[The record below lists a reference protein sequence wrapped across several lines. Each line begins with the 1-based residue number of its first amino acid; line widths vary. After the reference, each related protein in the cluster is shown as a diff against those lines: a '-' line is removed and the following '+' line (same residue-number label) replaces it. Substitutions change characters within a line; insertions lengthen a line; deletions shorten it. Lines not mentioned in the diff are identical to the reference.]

1 MPYKSE
7 KIKIANTKHDK
18 RIKLDEDDKNAIIEK
33 YYKGQSMRSL
43 SREYQVDRQ
52 VIRYTI
58 YPEHYEALKAY
69 SREYQRTYDVGVDKR
84 NEYKRVHRKHKQ
96 ELFLEGKIKWKSLRT
111 TRKH

>member
-7 KIKIANTKHDK
+7 RIIIANTQYDK
-18 RIKLDEDDKNAIIEK
+18 RIKLDEDDKQQIVSIHNQ
-33 YYKGQSMRSL
+33 GQSMRSL
-43 SREYQVDRQ
+43 AREYHVDRQ

-96 ELFLEGKIKWKSLRT
+96 ELYLEGKIK
-111 TRKH
+111 

>member
-7 KIKIANTKHDK
+7 KIKIANTRHDK

-52 VIRYTI
+52 VIKYTI
-58 YPEHYEALKAY
+58 FPHYKEAFYKANRERTKPEIDNETRNAY
-69 SREYQRTYDVGVDKR
+69 MRT
-84 NEYKRVHRKHKQ
+84 HRKHKQ
-96 ELFLEGKIKWKSLRT
+96 ELYIKGEIK
-111 TRKH
+111 

>member
-7 KIKIANTKHDK
+7 RIIIANTQYDK
-18 RIKLDEDDKNAIIEK
+18 RIKLDEDDKKQIVSKHNQ
-33 YYKGQSMRSL
+33 GQSMRSL
-43 SREYQVDRQ
+43 AREYHVDRQ

-96 ELFLEGKIKWKSLRT
+96 ELYLEGKIK
-111 TRKH
+111 